1 MSKNYVSM
9 IKFNDLKQGDYVLAE
24 SDGQAFR
31 GEVTDFN
38 NDEKEIAV
46 NNGVQEFYFKS
57 ENLYPI
63 PVDEEQL
70 LKMKFTK
77 QVNPDGSVKYLK
89 GAFRIQTPEQ
99 DNFSNF
105 EVWYR
110 DERRIIQHHIPLH
123 VLQNHYLAM
132 TKVHLT
138 DKAI

>member
-1 MSKNYVSM
+1 M
-9 IKFNDLKQGDYVLAE
+9 IKFSDLKQGDYVLAE

-38 NDEKEIAV
+38 FNEKEIAV
-46 NNGVQEFYFKS
+46 NNGVQEFYFKG
-57 ENLYPI
+57 EDLYPI
-63 PVDEEQL
+63 PLDEEQL
-70 LKMKFTK
+70 LKLKFAK
-77 QVNPDGSVKYLK
+77 QVNADGSVKYLK

-110 DERRIIQHHIPLH
+110 DEKRIIQHHIPLH

-138 DKAI
+138 DQAI